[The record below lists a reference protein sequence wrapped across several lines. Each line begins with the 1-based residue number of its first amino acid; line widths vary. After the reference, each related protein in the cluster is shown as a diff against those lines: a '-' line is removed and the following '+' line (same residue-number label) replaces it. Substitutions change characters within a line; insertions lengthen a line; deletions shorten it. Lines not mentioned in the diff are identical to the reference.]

1 MIPAIHYFSR
11 LVRRTL
17 HPRATLRAFMLPA
30 MLAAGFLT
38 AMSEAQ
44 VVNVPTPVAT
54 SSGFQ
59 GFINTTTYFATL
71 IRDTSYVGN
80 NPGPIVIYSWNP
92 ATHQTTITTVPPN
105 APYDTDVCQGIIAIL
120 SNTQMT
126 ASGTCCPTCTV
137 DGDVD
142 RFTLFDPLN
151 NPAAATTT
159 TTLTVTSGDSAV
171 TSVAS
176 GAVVTLT
183 ATVVSG
189 SAKVT
194 PGQVNFCDAAAA
206 RCEDSALLA
215 SAQLTTA
222 GSATYKF
229 RPGPGSHK
237 YQAVFVGTTSYA
249 NSSSAASALTVSS
262 PAKYPTTTA
271 IASSGSPGNYTLTAT
286 VVGIGSNTLSP
297 TGDVSFVDTTNGNAS
312 LGTAALGTATGA
324 GGTGFTTGPTSA
336 TGSAPT
342 SVAVGDF
349 NGDGIPD
356 LVTANSAGNTMSVL
370 LGNGDGTFTLKSS
383 PAVGNAPYSFAIGDF
398 NGDGILDMAVAN
410 CGNCS
415 YFSYNSNTVTV
426 LLGNGDGTFTTK
438 STLTVGT
445 APEFVAIGDF
455 NGDGIPDL
463 AVTNGSDNTIT
474 VLLGNGDGTFT
485 TKSTLTVGAAPRFLV
500 VSDFNGDGIPD
511 LAVANSGDSTVTV
524 LLGNGDGTF
533 SFKSSPAAAPSNL
546 VLVVGDFNGDGIPDL
561 ATANEGVVTVLL
573 GNGDGTFTAK
583 TSSATD
589 YYYVGIVVGD
599 FNGDGILDLALSSCG
614 SHCGGV
620 NQVPVLL
627 GNGDGTFS
635 TGPMLTPGYLPFS
648 LAVADFNGDGTQDL
662 ASASFDDDTVTV
674 LLNNISET
682 ATATLSNVSISGTET
697 HLIEA
702 SYPGDT
708 NFSAS
713 TSSTLPLLA
722 AKVTTTLTLSSN
734 SNPDSVAALPTFTA
748 TLSPYSLASITTDGE
763 TVTFY
768 EGGTAVGTGT
778 LSSGVATWYMQPL
791 YRVPAGTYSITAS
804 YSGDANFSG
813 STSGTVLQTISPL
826 PTTLTLTS
834 STNAPASNQITLTA
848 ILNPYGFGP
857 LPTNLGE
864 TITFYN
870 GGTIIGTGTL
880 SELFAA
886 PYTAGFATLNIA
898 SLPAGTD
905 TLTAAYASDGYYAAA
920 TSNSVAQLVEPV
932 AGTPIFSLP
941 SGTYPN
947 ATITINDATPGA
959 TIYCTIDGGP
969 PSSSSA
975 VCTKPIFFNN
985 VGIHTIQAIAIE
997 SGYIDSAVATAEYT
1011 IKPVLARPVFS
1022 PPAGSYTT
1030 PQSVTLSDVS
1040 RGTTFYYTTDGSM
1053 PTTSSTLYMGSIT
1066 VSANE
1071 TSNAIAVSNGATDSP
1086 VTSAAYT
1093 IEPLPAPTFSVASG
1107 TYPSTTVTLSATSG
1121 ATIYCTIDG
1130 GRPSSSSAVCTKPIF
1145 FNNVGIHT
1153 IQAIAVESGYID
1165 SAVAMAEYTIKPVL
1179 ARPVFSPPAG
1189 SYTTPQ
1195 SVTLSDVSRGTT
1207 FYYTI
1212 DGSMPTTSSAH
1223 YTGPITVSANET
1235 INAIAVSNGAT
1246 DSPVTSAAY
1255 TIDPP

>member
-1 MIPAIHYFSR
+1 
-11 LVRRTL
+11 
-17 HPRATLRAFMLPA
+17 
-30 MLAAGFLT
+30 
-38 AMSEAQ
+38 
-44 VVNVPTPVAT
+44 
-54 SSGFQ
+54 
-59 GFINTTTYFATL
+59 
-71 IRDTSYVGN
+71 
-80 NPGPIVIYSWNP
+80 
-92 ATHQTTITTVPPN
+92 
-105 APYDTDVCQGIIAIL
+105 
-120 SNTQMT
+120 
-126 ASGTCCPTCTV
+126 
-137 DGDVD
+137 
-142 RFTLFDPLN
+142 
-151 NPAAATTT
+151 
-159 TTLTVTSGDSAV
+159 
-171 TSVAS
+171 
-176 GAVVTLT
+176 
-183 ATVVSG
+183 
-189 SAKVT
+189 
-194 PGQVNFCDAAAA
+194 
-206 RCEDSALLA
+206 
-215 SAQLTTA
+215 
-222 GSATYKF
+222 
-229 RPGPGSHK
+229 
-237 YQAVFVGTTSYA
+237 
-249 NSSSAASALTVSS
+249 
-262 PAKYPTTTA
+262 
-271 IASSGSPGNYTLTAT
+271 
-286 VVGIGSNTLSP
+286 
-297 TGDVSFVDTTNGNAS
+297 
-312 LGTAALGTATGA
+312 
-324 GGTGFTTGPTSA
+324 
-336 TGSAPT
+336 
-342 SVAVGDF
+342 
-349 NGDGIPD
+349 
-356 LVTANSAGNTMSVL
+356 
-370 LGNGDGTFTLKSS
+370 
-383 PAVGNAPYSFAIGDF
+383 
-398 NGDGILDMAVAN
+398 
-410 CGNCS
+410 
-415 YFSYNSNTVTV
+415 
-426 LLGNGDGTFTTK
+426 
-438 STLTVGT
+438 
-445 APEFVAIGDF
+445 
-455 NGDGIPDL
+455 
-463 AVTNGSDNTIT
+463 
-474 VLLGNGDGTFT
+474 
-485 TKSTLTVGAAPRFLV
+485 
-500 VSDFNGDGIPD
+500 
-511 LAVANSGDSTVTV
+511 
-524 LLGNGDGTF
+524 
-533 SFKSSPAAAPSNL
+533 
-546 VLVVGDFNGDGIPDL
+546 
-561 ATANEGVVTVLL
+561 
-573 GNGDGTFTAK
+573 
-583 TSSATD
+583 
-589 YYYVGIVVGD
+589 
-599 FNGDGILDLALSSCG
+599 
-614 SHCGGV
+614 
-620 NQVPVLL
+620 
-627 GNGDGTFS
+627 
-635 TGPMLTPGYLPFS
+635 
-648 LAVADFNGDGTQDL
+648 
-662 ASASFDDDTVTV
+662 
-674 LLNNISET
+674 
-682 ATATLSNVSISGTET
+682 
-697 HLIEA
+697 
-702 SYPGDT
+702 
-708 NFSAS
+708 
-713 TSSTLPLLA
+713 
-722 AKVTTTLTLSSN
+722 
-734 SNPDSVAALPTFTA
+734 
-748 TLSPYSLASITTDGE
+748 
-763 TVTFY
+763 
-768 EGGTAVGTGT
+768 
-778 LSSGVATWYMQPL
+778 
-791 YRVPAGTYSITAS
+791 
-804 YSGDANFSG
+804 
-813 STSGTVLQTISPL
+813 VLQTISPL

-959 TIYCTIDGGP
+959 TIYCTIDGGR

-1071 TSNAIAVSNGATDSP
+1071 TINAIAVSNGATDSP